1 MGDLIHSQS
10 QFKPRYIPY
19 LGDTDTIQID
29 RAQSLDP
36 AGDFPSEDVKELG
49 TDGKL
54 GTLKETSVIS
64 CSLGQREYGAI
75 EFYRALGNKT
85 SGTVTLADF
94 ASSAGDICSYLTDK
108 NDAFVST
115 LWYPKQRLVSLGLTI
130 GDPKAIVDRSFTFT
144 GEQALILQGANKYL
158 IFKKKT
164 LTAPDIGSGDIAV
177 ITLDDP
183 VAVENPENVGKYM
196 FRVLRVKAGVASE
209 LVEGTDYTST
219 ANALTVQDCTV
230 DDVIKY
236 YYSSGSWVTSPVAPF
251 TTNTSDLNA
260 IRANAC
266 VLYLGSAGR
275 LYKVQSASLS
285 ADLSREDVSEIGTE
299 AIIARSVLENS
310 VSIDLGKLLDSSFT
324 LEEVLRG
331 NTNGV
336 LDSKNYATDLTWMLA
351 VYSDATHSTFKIGYK
366 STDCSVSTS
375 KPGSGAIA
383 ANVDSGYT
391 LKADNLLITESAG
404 DLGLI

>member
-19 LGDTDTIQID
+19 LRDTDWVQID
-29 RAQSLDP
+29 RAQNLDP
-36 AGDFPSEDVKELG
+36 SGDFPSEDVKELG

-54 GTLKETSVIS
+54 GTIKETSVIG
-64 CSLGQREYGAI
+64 CGLTQREYGSI
-75 EFYRALGNKT
+75 EFYRALANKT
-85 SGTVTLADF
+85 TGTVTLADF
-94 ASSAGDICSYLTDK
+94 ADEAGDINTYLTDK

-115 LWYPKQRLVSLGLTI
+115 LWYPKQRLVSLGLSI

-144 GEQALILQGANKYL
+144 GEEALILQTTNKYL

-164 LTAPDIGSGDIAV
+164 LTAPDIGSGDVAV

-183 VAVENPENVGKYM
+183 VAVENPEDAGKFM
-196 FRVLRVKAGVASE
+196 FRVLRVRATVTTE

-219 ANALTVQDCTV
+219 ANALTVQDCAV

-236 YYSSGSWVTSPVAPF
+236 YYSSGSWVTSPAAPF

-260 IRANAC
+260 IRANSV

-285 ADLSREDVSEIGTE
+285 VDLSREDVSEVGTE
-299 AIIARSVLENS
+299 DIIARSVLENVVS
-310 VSIDLGKLLDSSFT
+310 VDLGKLLDTSFSM
-324 LEEVLRG
+324 EEVLRG

-336 LDSKNYATDLTWMLA
+336 LDSKNYVSDLTFMVA
-351 VYSDATHSTFKIGYK
+351 VYSDATHSTFKLGYK
-366 STDCSVSTS
+366 ITDMVASTS
-375 KPGSGAIA
+375 RPGTGAIG

-391 LKADNLLITESAG
+391 LKSDNLLITTEAG
-404 DLGLI
+404 DLGL

>member
-19 LGDTDTIQID
+19 LGDVDWVQVD
-29 RAQSLDP
+29 RCQTLDP
-36 AGDFPSEDVKELG
+36 SGDFPSEDVKELG

-64 CSLGQREYGAI
+64 CSLAQREYGSI
-75 EFYRALGNKT
+75 EFYRALANKT
-85 SGTVTLADF
+85 AGTVTLADF
-94 ASSAGDICSYLTDK
+94 ASSAGDINTYLTDK

-115 LWYPKQRLVSLGLTI
+115 LWYPKQRLVSLGLSI

-144 GEQALILQGANKYL
+144 GEQALILQTTNKYL

-183 VAVENPENVGKYM
+183 VAVENPEDTGKYM
-196 FRVLRVKAGVASE
+196 FRVLRVKAGVTTE

-219 ANALTVQDCTV
+219 ANALTVEDCTV

-236 YYSSGSWVTSPVAPF
+236 YYSSATWVTSPAAPF
-251 TTNTSDLNA
+251 TTNVSDLNA
-260 IRANAC
+260 IRANSM

-285 ADLSREDVSEIGTE
+285 VDLSREDVSEIGNE
-299 AIIARSVLENS
+299 DIIARSVLENT
-310 VSIDLGKLLDSSFT
+310 VSIDLGKLLDTSFT
-324 LEEVLRG
+324 IEEVLRG
-331 NTNGV
+331 NANGV

-351 VYSDATHSTFKIGYK
+351 VYSDATHNTFKLGYK

-375 KPGSGAIA
+375 RPGTGAIA
-383 ANVDSGYT
+383 TNVDSGYT
-391 LKADNLLITESAG
+391 LKADNLLITTSAG
-404 DLGLI
+404 DLGL